1 MLSVVGLNHPEARLL
16 TLLAQEG
23 VHGLDVAV
31 ELAAANGVAGPR
43 DVRDSSRGHK
53 HLKRSRILRRDDPA
67 QRRVSPNGQ
76 DRAGDLPHERR
87 PVQRFRAPR
96 NAEYCSW
103 PQLDRNPEV
112 YTIGNDPGP
121 RSSQKAE
128 NLADGASRVSV
139 RYEEEAPP

>member
-23 VHGLDVAV
+23 VHGLDVAA
-31 ELAAANGVAGPR
+31 ELAATNGVAGPR

-67 QRRVSPNGQ
+67 QRRVGPNEQ
-76 DRAGDLPHERR
+76 DRAGDPPHERG

-96 NAEYCSW
+96 DVEYCSR
-103 PQLDRNPEV
+103 PQPDRNPEV
-112 YTIGNDPGP
+112 HTIGNDPGP

-128 NLADGASRVSV
+128 DCDEDTL
-139 RYEEEAPP
+139 